1 MTHSV
6 ISRIA
11 ARTGATPVDKTHTL
25 GDIRQAS
32 FAADTEY
39 EAIVEAAAKI
49 DAETDTDVMV
59 WGCGLSIDG
68 CPRVAIQRFE
78 STDPSD
84 VDQHERDREYSNLR
98 SDGTAERG
106 PVTEQRGQSYNTTVE
121 R

>member
-1 MTHSV
+1 MGQSV

-11 ARTGATPVDKTHTL
+11 EQTGATPVTTDHIL
-25 GDIRQAS
+25 GDIRQVS
-32 FAADTEY
+32 FDADTEY
-39 EAIVEAAAKI
+39 EAIVAAAARI

-84 VDQHERDREYSNLR
+84 TDTGDRDREYTMLS
-98 SDGTAERG
+98 SQGTAERG
-106 PVTEQRGQSYNTTVE
+106 SVTARPGVSHNTTVQK
-121 R
+121 